1 MKRTVLGSIAVSIGL
16 IAAGAKAQ
24 AIPSCAAGK
33 TGKPPSITA
42 QEAWELAS
50 KRAHD
55 WQADAIP
62 FDFTTTSLGPL
73 DAEGKSKDWEVKF
86 SSTRANAVN
95 MISVNEGQIRCYA
108 IKGAG
113 GRPLKLVDSITFD
126 SKKLYETAQKAGGD
140 KVGAGATIMAGLEQG
155 TNGLPEWIL
164 NYQNAQGKEVLSVII
179 DAKSGKV
186 QHVFHGK

>member
-16 IAAGAKAQ
+16 IAAGANAQ
-24 AIPSCAAGK
+24 AMPSCVAGK

-42 QEAWELAS
+42 QEAWEIAS

-86 SSTRANAVN
+86 SSARANAVN
-95 MISVNEGQIRCYA
+95 MISVSEGQIRCYA
-108 IKGAG
+108 VKGAG
-113 GRPLKLVDSITFD
+113 GRPLKLVDPITFD

-140 KVGAGATIMAGLEQG
+140 KVGAATIMAGLEQG
-155 TNGLPEWIL
+155 TNGLPQWIL

-186 QHVFHGK
+186 QKAFHGK